1 MIMNNAIDHMG
12 TLAPS
17 AWVVWK
23 YEGERSS
30 KGKIP
35 KVPYIAKNYTLI
47 PARPK
52 DKARP
57 NDSATWGTLAN
68 ALEVYNAG
76 GFAGVGVMFLGGVI
90 TGVDIDNC
98 IDSDTQT
105 IHPDALAIIQSIGSY
120 TEISPSGKGVKI
132 FCIGD
137 THTYQATDSRGFEIE
152 VYPPSSARYFT
163 VTGKHYEGTP
173 LEIRKG
179 RKVNDALGALEA
191 TYSPHHARRISD
203 TYTRPT
209 TPPAK
214 MREKY
219 IDQRS
224 SEGKRR
230 TNYHRTQWEAV
241 LQRAKETITS
251 AGDGTKHN
259 VRCAQSYRVGLFVGA
274 YDYLGIDLQIDDTA
288 VITALYDANRPT
300 ANAQKEYRAIV
311 ASYEDGVSV
320 GSASP
325 SNIHGFTYP
334 SDTPQS
340 TAIDYDYLDT
350 LEAQQH
356 TPNTANEAPPK
367 GKGFLGRLRT
377 LAELNRGAIAGEYVK
392 PRPIIAIRGSDDD
405 ALLRTFCTY
414 IVSGDA
420 KLGKSTFVLHLADC
434 VGIGASHILGSP
446 DIYAPAVGRVLLLD
460 LEQSVSTTAPR
471 ALAMGASS
479 ENVEV
484 LTSKDWRE
492 LERQNGNMEAD
503 TLLRACITEYLTTHP
518 DTALVIVDN
527 LGVIEP
533 ELKEGNRGIAERR
546 WIEKYNLLAETYGAC
561 IVLIEHNNKPNVQD
575 SDYTVQSR
583 MRGTAQKQAA
593 PTGGTF
599 VLSMTQKQDSDKGE
613 IVLTILPR
621 DDAKHKLYLKRDT
634 TLNHH
639 TLSISLETIAHNA
652 TTPAHKKVFEA
663 IERNVS
669 KTGDIE
675 KDTGLSKS
683 AVQKALDT
691 LQRAGAIISPAKG
704 VYTLPPARLT
714 LAPAPLNAQQ
724 QALLIDATPT
734 ANNAPTAPQTLGD
747 IQNYIAGIVGR
758 VGGAG
763 GALYRDIHFTYA
775 QEAGMSIDHAGD
787 VVTSALEALE
797 RAGVVNYSFVT
808 STYKITQTPAS
819 TRAIT
824 KQEAVQKAKG
834 EV

>member
-23 YEGERSS
+23 YEGERNS
-30 KGKIP
+30 KGRIP
-35 KVPYIAKNYTLI
+35 KVPYILRDYTLI

-137 THTYQATDSRGFEIE
+137 THTYKTTDSRGFEIE

-179 RKVNDALGALEA
+179 RKVNEALGALEA
-191 TYSPHHARRISD
+191 TYSPHNKRKISD

-224 SEGKRR
+224 NEGARR
-230 TNYHRTQWEAV
+230 TKYHRTQWEAV

-288 VITALYDANRPT
+288 VITALYDANVPT

-320 GSASP
+320 GRASP

-340 TAIDYDYLDT
+340 AAIDYDYLDT

-356 TPNTANEAPPK
+356 TPNTANEAPPIDR
-367 GKGFLGRLRT
+367 GFLGRLRT
-377 LAELNRGAIAGEYVK
+377 LAELNRAALAGELAK
-392 PRPIIAIRGSDDD
+392 PRPIIAIRSSEDD
-405 ALLRTFCTY
+405 ALLRTKSTY

-434 VGIGASHILGSP
+434 IGIGASHILGSP
-446 DIYAPAVGRVLLLD
+446 DIYAPAIGRVLLLD
-460 LEQSVSTTAPR
+460 LEQSDTTTAPR

-479 ENVEV
+479 DNVEV
-484 LTSKDWRE
+484 LTSKHWRE
-492 LERQNGNMEAD
+492 LERQYSNMEAD
-503 TLLRACITEYLTTHP
+503 TLLRACITEYLTIHP

-527 LGVIEP
+527 LGVVEP

-546 WIEKYNLLAETYGAC
+546 WIEKYNVLAETYGAC

-575 SDYTVQSR
+575 SDYTIQSR
-583 MRGTAQKQAA
+583 TRGTAQKLAA

-599 VLSMTQKQDSDKGE
+599 ILSMTQKQDSDKGE

-621 DDAKHKLYLKRDT
+621 DDAKRRLYLKRDT

-639 TLSISLETIAHNA
+639 TLSISLETIAHDA
-652 TTPAHKKVFEA
+652 TTPAHHKVLDA
-663 IERNVS
+663 IERNIS
-669 KTGDIE
+669 KVKDIE
-675 KDTGLSKS
+675 IDTGLANVTVKT
-683 AVQKALDT
+683 ALGA
-691 LQRAGAIISPAKG
+691 LQRAGAIISPARG
-704 VYTLPPARLT
+704 IYTLPPATLT
-714 LAPAPLNAQQ
+714 TSPAPLNAQQ

-747 IQNYIAGIVGR
+747 IQNYIAGIVAR

-763 GALYRDIHFTYA
+763 GARYHDIQFAYA
-775 QEAGMSIDHAGD
+775 DDTGMSIDNAGD
-787 VVTSALEALE
+787 VVSHALEVLQ
-797 RAGVVNYSFVT
+797 RAGVVNYST
-808 STYKITQTPAS
+808 STNTYKITVTPAG
-819 TRAIT
+819 ALPIT
-824 KQEAVQKAKG
+824 KHQALQKAKG